1 MKKTALFLCLFLGL
15 FAPVLRAADV
25 YTVSRVSD
33 GDTLVLSDGQKVRLI
48 GVDTPEMEDE
58 ARNRRNAAYNR
69 ISAGVVNDF
78 AFKAKQYV
86 REQVEG
92 RPVRLEYDWQ
102 RQDKYGRTLA
112 YVYRQPEGTF
122 LNAEILRQGYGFAYL
137 RFPFKYSEQFRV
149 YAQEAR
155 EAKRGLWK

>member
-1 MKKTALFLCLFLGL
+1 M
-15 FAPVLRAADV
+15 RH
-25 YTVSRVSD
+25 VSD

-58 ARNRRNAAYNR
+58 ARNRRNASRNHL
-69 ISAGVVNDF
+69 SSKTVHDF
-78 AFKAKQYV
+78 AAKAKEFLRAQA
-86 REQVEG
+86 EG
-92 RPVRLEYDWQ
+92 HAVRLEYDWQ

-112 YVYRQPEGTF
+112 YVYLEPENVL

-137 RFPFKYSEQFRV
+137 YFPFKYSEQFGA

-155 EAKRGLWK
+155 RERRGLWK